1 MPIFPVGKDI
11 SRRYHYYQW
20 SSVLNNRWWNRNFDP
35 GGRASQVSAKVVAR
49 LWTAKIMTRFELQY
63 SHITGFIYFKTCSH
77 GKGSTITEGSGGSG
91 WALNRRGN
99 PWSQARIPG
108 SWLVE
113 ILAELWLAE
122 ISMTQHIF
130 CESDFWLED
139 PGARFPK
146 PNIYSNYTKY
156 YFSNTAPIYL

>member
-20 SSVLNNRWWNRNFDP
+20 SSVLNNRWWDRNLDP
-35 GGRASQVSAKVVAR
+35 GGRASQVSAKIVAR
-49 LWTAKIMTRFELQY
+49 LWTAKIMTRFELLV
-63 SHITGFIYFKTCSH
+63 SHITGYIFQNMFTWQRFNNNWGC
-77 GKGSTITEGSGGSG
+77 GGSG
-91 WALNRRGN
+91 RALNRRGN

>member
-1 MPIFPVGKDI
+1 MIFCPYQQVMRPQ
-11 SRRYHYYQW
+11 SRSTL
-20 SSVLNNRWWNRNFDP
+20 SSLSSLRENRRK
-35 GGRASQVSAKVVAR
+35 A
-49 LWTAKIMTRFELQY
+49 LIAKIMTRFELQY
-63 SHITGFIYFKTCSH
+63 GHITGFIYFKTCSH
-77 GKGSTITEGSGGSG
+77 GKSLTITEGCGGSG

-139 PGARFPK
+139 PGARFPN
-146 PNIYSNYTKY
+146 PI
-156 YFSNTAPIYL
+156 FTAITQSIIFQTANN

>member
-1 MPIFPVGKDI
+1 MIFCPYQQVMRPQ
-11 SRRYHYYQW
+11 SRSAL
-20 SSVLNNRWWNRNFDP
+20 SSLSSLRENRRK
-35 GGRASQVSAKVVAR
+35 A
-49 LWTAKIMTRFELQY
+49 LIAKIMTRFELQY
-63 SHITGFIYFKTCSH
+63 GHITGFIYFKTCSH
-77 GKGSTITEGSGGSG
+77 GKSLTITEGSGGSG

-108 SWLVE
+108 SWLVK

-156 YFSNTAPIYL
+156 YFSNRFVYTTDGLNR